1 LNFIA
6 SKPRHH
12 NKLTIAEPMV
22 TSTIVEMPI
31 DGLKAPLI
39 YVSTVILLFLYDSLG
54 SFNLRPADDLYC
66 QYSHEAIDSILAFWC
81 DTACQPKD
89 DENAFLLT

>member
-1 LNFIA
+1 LNFIS

-39 YVSTVILLFLYDSLG
+39 LSALSYYYSLYDSLG

-66 QYSHEAIDSILAFWC
+66 QYSHETIDSVLSFWC
-81 DTACQPKD
+81 NADDQPD
-89 DENAFLLT
+89 FNERWM

>member
-1 LNFIA
+1 MRRLVEFQI

-39 YVSTVILLFLYDSLG
+39 CQHCHIPILYMTHLAAST
-54 SFNLRPADDLYC
+54 
-66 QYSHEAIDSILAFWC
+66 
-81 DTACQPKD
+81 
-89 DENAFLLT
+89 